1 MRRQTLLIR
10 FEPQATAPSGDPPKF
25 DVKSGPGT
33 ITLLEGDDS
42 AVLAAASY
50 ETEVTMTDDTHFL
63 EEGEMILD
71 GGGLRIST
79 VSSGVLEP
87 SAETGTMRGAVIWQ
101 LEGTGRWSGTSG
113 LLTSNFEL
121 QPESATSVEHQVV
134 RLFLP

>member
-1 MRRQTLLIR
+1 MTL
-10 FEPQATAPSGDPPKF
+10 
-25 DVKSGPGT
+25 
-33 ITLLEGDDS
+33 DS
-42 AVLAAASY
+42 
-50 ETEVTMTDDTHFL
+50 E
-63 EEGEMILD
+63 
-71 GGGLRIST
+71 GLRIST